1 MEFKTAP
8 AIIDALVK
16 RAKIGLMGFT
26 LADDKYLSS
35 IRWWMKNMRDW
46 EIEKD
51 WIVPIYGT
59 IHSVATAIR
68 AFTEEGDGV
77 IYSLLSTTGMNRQ
90 SEERIE
96 R

>member
-1 MEFKTAP
+1 MDFKTAP

-51 WIVPIYGT
+51 WIVPTYGT
-59 IHSVATAIR
+59 IHSVATTIR

-77 IYSLLSTTGMNRQ
+77 IVQLLSTTGMNRQ
-90 SEERIE
+90 SEGRIE